1 MSRTA
6 TNKPSKVKLIKLKR
20 HYNQSGKAQVRQPV
34 KEIAYICG
42 KFVTRAR

>member
-1 MSRTA
+1 MWSNIGIR
-6 TNKPSKVKLIKLKR
+6 N
-20 HYNQSGKAQVRQPV
+20 YNQSGKAQVRQPV